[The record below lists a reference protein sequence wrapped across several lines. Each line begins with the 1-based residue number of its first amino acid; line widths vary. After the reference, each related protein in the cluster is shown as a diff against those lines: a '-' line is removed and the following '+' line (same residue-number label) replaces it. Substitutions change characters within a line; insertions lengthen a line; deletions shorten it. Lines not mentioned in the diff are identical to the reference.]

1 MFSTPKNT
9 AIPTYTFGSIMVS
22 VSKGEYRYGFN
33 GKETD
38 NEIKG
43 SGNGVDFS
51 ERMHDTRLGR
61 WLSMDPKFTK
71 YPGFSPY
78 NYCANAPFII
88 IDKYGEDLIVF
99 GSDQSFQ
106 KFKAVLES
114 QFHGLIEIKRDEN
127 NKVIMHVRETE
138 ALASGSIGVD
148 KQVITNIIEAQK
160 KKEAFIQLDKII
172 SDNCITNVNL
182 VDDDPSVKGGRF
194 RGGELGGS
202 AQTIDVGDAYIRKD
216 WTFANGAGAIIHE
229 LVEAHQDQVVNGS
242 KNVKDEIEFNKEFLK
257 NHIPAL
263 EAQAKV
269 SGFDK
274 QINQKRRR

>member
-1 MFSTPKNT
+1 
-9 AIPTYTFGSIMVS
+9 
-22 VSKGEYRYGFN
+22 
-33 GKETD
+33 
-38 NEIKG
+38 
-43 SGNGVDFS
+43 
-51 ERMHDTRLGR
+51 
-61 WLSMDPKFTK
+61 MDPKFTK

-78 NYCANAPFII
+78 NYCANTPFII

-99 GSDQSFQ
+99 GSDQSFL

-182 VDDDPSVKGGRF
+182 VDDDPYVKGGCF
-194 RGGELGGS
+194 RECEIEGS
-202 AQTIDVGDAYIRKD
+202 TQIIDVGDAYIRKD

-229 LVEAHQDQVVNGS
+229 LVEAHEDQVVNGS
-242 KNVKDEIEFNKEFLK
+242 KNVKNEVEFNKEFLK
-257 NHIPAL
+257 SHIPAL

-274 QINQKRRR
+274 QINQKRDNQIVQVFNMKIKTNEKGLKTESWVLTEYKYEGENKAPVIIRSGVHVKDVKTSQDNTQVISYKEE